1 MLLDSGISIS
11 MTENKLEEV
20 LLIEDD
26 PITNYIN
33 NRLIKKVNNDIQVAI
48 AINGKEGL
56 SFIESRKSQNNKK
69 IPQLILLDINMPVM
83 NGFEFLEEFQKF
95 HLSDIV
101 VVMLTTSSHLKDL
114 DKLFRTG
121 NLDLISKP
129 LTEEKFK
136 NIISKYFEDRQ
147 GLGKIA

>member
-1 MLLDSGISIS
+1 MLLESGISIS

-33 NRLIKKVNNDIQVAI
+33 NRLIKKVNNNIQVNV

-56 SFIESRKSQNNKK
+56 SFIELRRNQNDRK

-95 HLSDIV
+95 HLTHVV
-101 VVMLTTSSHLKDL
+101 VVMLTTSNHLKDL
-114 DKLFRTG
+114 DKLFRSG
-121 NLDLISKP
+121 NLDLIPKP

-136 NIISKYFEDRQ
+136 NILNKYFEDRQ